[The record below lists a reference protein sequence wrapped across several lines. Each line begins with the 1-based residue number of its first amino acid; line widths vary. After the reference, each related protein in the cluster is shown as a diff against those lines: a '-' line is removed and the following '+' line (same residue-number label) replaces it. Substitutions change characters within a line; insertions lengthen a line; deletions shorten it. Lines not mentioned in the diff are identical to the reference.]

1 MLNPDPETA
10 TNAGADSDMSRL
22 AHAAA
27 TTLARL
33 SPDSIDA
40 EPSDELRRSL
50 AFLDAGLAPETVV
63 AAGYGA
69 ALPAGVLGGLVALV
83 ARLPTV
89 TVVFV
94 ALAAALLSAALPAVE
109 SAAADRTASVLDRD
123 VDRIERA
130 GASLLADDAP
140 GGRRVLTISVPAGS
154 LVAAGVDSVI
164 LRCRPGCV
172 VRYVLGSGAV
182 RTRRIELPLVTP
194 DGAVRFGTP
203 GDHRLVLG
211 LAEGDDGRVV
221 TVRG

>member
-1 MLNPDPETA
+1 MA
-10 TNAGADSDMSRL
+10 
-22 AHAAA
+22 
-27 TTLARL
+27 
-33 SPDSIDA
+33 I
-40 EPSDELRRSL
+40 
-50 AFLDAGLAPETVV
+50 
-63 AAGYGA
+63 
-69 ALPAGVLGGLVALV
+69 
-83 ARLPTV
+83 
-89 TVVFV
+89 

-109 SAAADRTASVLDRD
+109 SAAADRTASALDRD

-130 GASLLADDAP
+130 GASLLADDDP

-154 LVAAGVDSVI
+154 LVAAGVDSVT
-164 LRCRPGCV
+164 LRCRPDCV
-172 VRYVLGSGAV
+172 VRYVLGSGTV